1 METNKTSQRS
11 TPNFNV
17 QQERTKKN
25 KLHKNYKKE
34 INGTEDL
41 NLDDYELEPNI
52 LESEVKLAMETL
64 ANGKALEHNGIPIE
78 CFKTIKED
86 AMKTLTKLCQQRWKT
101 SRFIPI
107 PKNGNTKDCSN
118 YRTIT
123 LISHA
128 SKIMLKI
135 IQRRLE
141 PFLEREMPVTQ
152 AGFRKRRETRDQIA
166 NLRWLMEKAREYQKE
181 FYLCFID
188 YSKAFD
194 CPYQELIYQPTSNGE
209 NGVWKH

>member
-1 METNKTSQRS
+1 
-11 TPNFNV
+11 
-17 QQERTKKN
+17 
-25 KLHKNYKKE
+25 
-34 INGTEDL
+34 
-41 NLDDYELEPNI
+41 
-52 LESEVKLAMETL
+52 
-64 ANGKALEHNGIPIE
+64 
-78 CFKTIKED
+78 
-86 AMKTLTKLCQQRWKT
+86 
-101 SRFIPI
+101 
-107 PKNGNTKDCSN
+107 
-118 YRTIT
+118 
-123 LISHA
+123 
-128 SKIMLKI
+128 MLKI